1 LKNTDIS
8 KVLKNIAALLE
19 LKGDN
24 IFKAR
29 AYQKVVRTIENY
41 PKEIEIMLDHGE
53 DLKSIPGIGEALAKK
68 VTELVT
74 TGKLAYYDNLK
85 AEFPAGITELL
96 SISGIGVKTVSRLY
110 NEIGICSVKDLE
122 QAIIDN
128 KITSLFRPGDKTTD
142 SILLQIRA
150 LTNKEQPITIKDA
163 LSISNSFI
171 ESLYSVYELKQITSA
186 GSIRRYAD
194 TVGNINLIASS
205 DSPESVIS
213 TFITLPQI
221 KEILSHS
228 AAKASAITTEGVQVE
243 LRIVYPDSF
252 GSFLQYFTGSK
263 KHNMQLFE
271 LAQSKKL
278 KLSKYG
284 LANMDTDELEKF
296 THENELYHRLNLQYI
311 PPELRESHGE
321 IERAMQGTLPSLI
334 QLTDVKG
341 DLHVHT
347 NWSDG
352 NNSIME
358 MALAAKERGYQY
370 LAITDHSA
378 GRGIA
383 HGLNAEKLGNQMA
396 EIKLINEQLEDIHV
410 FSGIEVDI
418 RADGSIDMPHEM
430 LCKLNIVIGAV
441 HSAMNQDIDT
451 MTKRVL
457 GAIENPDID
466 IIAHP
471 TCRLLGQRVPVSLD
485 MEAIFNAAAKN
496 NKILEINAMPNRL
509 DLNDEYAFRARELGV
524 KLVINTDAHDIAH
537 LDFMHFGVGVA
548 RRAWCEVDDVVN
560 TASLANISFLW
571 S

>member
-1 LKNTDIS
+1 
-8 KVLKNIAALLE
+8 
-19 LKGDN
+19 
-24 IFKAR
+24 
-29 AYQKVVRTIENY
+29 
-41 PKEIEIMLDHGE
+41 
-53 DLKSIPGIGEALAKK
+53 
-68 VTELVT
+68 
-74 TGKLAYYDNLK
+74 
-85 AEFPAGITELL
+85 
-96 SISGIGVKTVSRLY
+96 
-110 NEIGICSVKDLE
+110 
-122 QAIIDN
+122 
-128 KITSLFRPGDKTTD
+128 
-142 SILLQIRA
+142 
-150 LTNKEQPITIKDA
+150 
-163 LSISNSFI
+163 
-171 ESLYSVYELKQITSA
+171 
-186 GSIRRYAD
+186 
-194 TVGNINLIASS
+194 
-205 DSPESVIS
+205 
-213 TFITLPQI
+213 
-221 KEILSHS
+221 
-228 AAKASAITTEGVQVE
+228 
-243 LRIVYPDSF
+243 
-252 GSFLQYFTGSK
+252 
-263 KHNMQLFE
+263 
-271 LAQSKKL
+271 
-278 KLSKYG
+278 
-284 LANMDTDELEKF
+284 MDTDELEKF